1 MYASLYIHDAQQ
13 FVRKNKKK
21 KDMPEASNII
31 DPINQTTKLKEQD
44 FDTDD
49 NLEPSTDSNKKDWK
63 IFTNCLQY
71 IKNGLYNGIQTT
83 KHSFSNVAL
92 YTLQLLKNPMILM
105 NCVVGIGFISVIFLG
120 YIKYEKRFLMGKS
133 NSFIWSCLF
142 GSTCFVTFD
151 YYLFNKYYLKKLK

>member
-1 MYASLYIHDAQQ
+1 
-13 FVRKNKKK
+13 
-21 KDMPEASNII
+21 MPEASNII

-83 KHSFSNVAL
+83 KHSLSNVAL

-120 YIKYEKRFLMGKS
+120 YIKYEKRFLMGFVDLHHYLS
-133 NSFIWSCLF
+133 HCPNAHTLIFPWFPGLPLVLHSCSYMRF
-142 GSTCFVTFD
+142 Q
-151 YYLFNKYYLKKLK
+151 KLW